1 MKFDSTNKFLSRTRY
16 SRYLNT
22 TANTPDRAKKLY
34 NANIRL
40 AQAFHPI
47 LSQFEVVLRN
57 NLNIILA
64 AHFAD
69 TDWII
74 NQKTGFMGDNSL
86 RSSHY
91 FLRTCI
97 QRTENKLSRRA

>member
-1 MKFDSTNKFLSRTRY
+1 
-16 SRYLNT
+16 LNAT
-22 TANTPDRAKKLY
+22 GNNNERAKKLY

-57 NLNIILA
+57 NLNISLSIY
-64 AHFAD
+64 FSD
-69 TDWII
+69 PEWII
-74 NQKTGFMGDNSL
+74 NQKSGFMRDNSL
-86 RSSHY
+86 RNSHY

-97 QRTENKLSRRA
+97 QKTETKLLVGK